1 MSLPVVPKKSLG
13 QNFLVSERVLTRI
26 IDAAEP
32 NSDKT
37 ILEIGPGLGAL
48 TERLLATPSKI
59 VAVEKDDTLYSI
71 LSDKFKSEI
80 TEKHLNL
87 IHADI
92 LDFDPKQ
99 LTPSKKPY
107 SVVANI
113 PYNITGLI
121 FRKFLTTE
129 YQPKTMVVLIQKEVA
144 TRILAKDNK
153 ESLLSLSVKVYGIP
167 KLITHVAR
175 GNFNPVPNVD
185 SSVIAITDITKKN
198 FETPIHEELFFK
210 IIHAGFAHKRKVL
223 VKNMIDA
230 GLGDRELIESVLM
243 KRKLSLNVRSEDLT
257 VADWL
262 FITNMLYT
270 MQYGK

>member
-1 MSLPVVPKKSLG
+1 MNLPVVPKKSLG
-13 QNFLVSERVLTRI
+13 QNFLNSERVLVRI
-26 IDAAEP
+26 AETTKA
-32 NSDKT
+32 DKNDT
-37 ILEIGPGLGAL
+37 VLEIGPGLGAL
-48 TERLLATPSKI
+48 TAKLLETAGKV

>member
-1 MSLPVVPKKSLG
+1 MLEITPLCYSDFMSLPVVPKKSLG

-113 PYNITGLI
+113 PYN
-121 FRKFLTTE
+121 TT
-129 YQPKTMVVLIQKEVA
+129 
-144 TRILAKDNK
+144 
-153 ESLLSLSVKVYGIP
+153 
-167 KLITHVAR
+167 
-175 GNFNPVPNVD
+175 
-185 SSVIAITDITKKN
+185 
-198 FETPIHEELFFK
+198 
-210 IIHAGFAHKRKVL
+210 
-223 VKNMIDA
+223 
-230 GLGDRELIESVLM
+230 
-243 KRKLSLNVRSEDLT
+243 
-257 VADWL
+257 
-262 FITNMLYT
+262 
-270 MQYGK
+270 

>member
-26 IDAAEP
+26 IDAADP
-32 NSDKT
+32 TPDKT

-48 TERLLATPSKI
+48 TERLLATPAKI

-71 LSDKFKSEI
+71 LSDKFKGEI
-80 TEKHLNL
+80 TEKHLDL

-99 LTPSKKPY
+99 LKSSKNPY

-121 FRKFLTTE
+121 FRKFLTTP
-129 YQPKTMVVLIQKEVA
+129 YQPETMVVLIQKEVA

-153 ESLLSLSVKVYGIP
+153 ESLLSLSVKVYGKP
-167 KLITHVAR
+167 KLVTHVAR

-185 SSVIAITDITKKN
+185 SSVIAITDISKDN
-198 FETPIHEELFFK
+198 FETPVHEDLFFK

-230 GLGDRELIESVLM
+230 DLGNRELIESILE
-243 KRKLSLNVRSEDLT
+243 KRKLSPSVRSEDLT
-257 VADWL
+257 ISDWL
-262 FITNMLYT
+262 FVTNMLYT
-270 MQYGK
+270 VQYGK